1 MELHQLRSF
10 IEVAQEGSFTRA
22 AEKLYL
28 TQPALSLQIK
38 ALETELGAPLF
49 ERRNRQIFL
58 TEVGRMVLQRAKE
71 QLENL
76 GDPLKTM
83 AGSMLAPLEAELAR
97 VQRQLGRS

>member
-1 MELHQLRSF
+1 MIRWPRMTRPDKREDSAKLASLAGVWHVASQANLRLG
-10 IEVAQEGSFTRA
+10 Q
-22 AEKLYL
+22 
-28 TQPALSLQIK
+28 ALQKSDRHDE
-38 ALETELGAPLF
+38 ALA
-49 ERRNRQIFL
+49 
-58 TEVGRMVLQRAKE
+58 VLQRAKE